1 MPKESVLGPT
11 PAPPAVEATIM
22 PEVKSRWDNYH
33 AAMFQIISRK
43 NVPEK
48 LHACYG
54 RFHEKAIKIAMLL
67 AVSDWVRMAKG
78 NPLSIQ
84 VQHWARAQEITEG
97 YRASLHRM
105 IEDASVPI
113 ESEDDELVEKITA
126 RLQTSTRNSRR
137 ELATD
142 LHMQTGTKRANL
154 DLIIDQLIKDEVV
167 IEKEIKKERGPSTK
181 RLFVKM
187 NAHS

>member
-1 MPKESVLGPT
+1 
-11 PAPPAVEATIM
+11 
-22 PEVKSRWDNYH
+22 
-33 AAMFQIISRK
+33 
-43 NVPEK
+43 
-48 LHACYG
+48 
-54 RFHEKAIKIAMLL
+54 
-67 AVSDWVRMAKG
+67 
-78 NPLSIQ
+78 
-84 VQHWARAQEITEG
+84 
-97 YRASLHRM
+97 M

-142 LHMQTGTKRANL
+142 LHMQTGTKRSNL

-187 NAHS
+187 NARS

>member
-1 MPKESVLGPT
+1 
-11 PAPPAVEATIM
+11 
-22 PEVKSRWDNYH
+22 
-33 AAMFQIISRK
+33 MFEIISKK

-67 AVSDWVRMAKG
+67 AVSDWVRMAKS
-78 NPLSIQ
+78 NPLV
-84 VQHWARAQEITEG
+84 VQSHHWARAQEITEG

-105 IEDASVPI
+105 IEDASTPI
-113 ESEDDELVEKITA
+113 ENEDDELLEKIVT

-142 LHMQTGTKRANL
+142 LHMQTGSKRANL
-154 DLIIDQLIKDEVV
+154 DLIIDQLIRDEVIV
-167 IEKEIKKERGPSTK
+167 EKEIRKTRGPATK
-181 RLFVKM
+181 RLYIRMKGI
-187 NAHS
+187 S

>member
-1 MPKESVLGPT
+1 
-11 PAPPAVEATIM
+11 
-22 PEVKSRWDNYH
+22 
-33 AAMFQIISRK
+33 
-43 NVPEK
+43 
-48 LHACYG
+48 
-54 RFHEKAIKIAMLL
+54 
-67 AVSDWVRMAKG
+67 MAKG

-105 IEDASVPI
+105 IEDASIPI

-137 ELATD
+137 ELAID

>member
-1 MPKESVLGPT
+1 
-11 PAPPAVEATIM
+11 
-22 PEVKSRWDNYH
+22 
-33 AAMFQIISRK
+33 
-43 NVPEK
+43 
-48 LHACYG
+48 
-54 RFHEKAIKIAMLL
+54 MLL
-67 AVSDWVRMAKG
+67 AVSDWLRMAKG

-113 ESEDDELVEKITA
+113 ENDDDELVEKITA

-142 LHMQTGTKRANL
+142 LHMQTGTKRSNL

-187 NAHS
+187 NARS